1 MLTPPLSYSRR
12 SRNIVILDL
21 RIVNLSLLA
30 VLQPELAKHRL
41 QSFEEDVF
49 DYCICRSLQNLL
61 DMTVRGRILNLPQ
74 HDLYRVIY
82 DTVQL
87 DFEKAMA
94 YVLSNYRIKFLPKA
108 TVKLLSTFEE
118 LIVVEYFQT

>member
-1 MLTPPLSYSRR
+1 MTPPSVSPRR

-21 RIVNLSLLA
+21 RLVSLSLLN
-30 VLQPELAKHRL
+30 VLQPALVQHRL
-41 QSFEEDVF
+41 QSYEEDVF
-49 DYCICRSLQNLL
+49 DYCICKSFQNLL
-61 DMTVRGRILNLPQ
+61 DLTVRGRILNLPQ
-74 HDLYRVIY
+74 HDLYKVVY
-82 DTVQL
+82 DTVSL

-94 YVLSNYRIKFLPKA
+94 YVLGNYRVKFLPKA